1 MDEKNATVRNNEA
14 KNRFELEID
23 GKLSISEY
31 QRVDDQTL
39 ALVHTEVDPELEG
52 KGIGSQLTKGVFE
65 YVEQHNMK
73 IVSLCPFVSTY
84 LKRHPEWNR
93 IVADKRKTE
102 DVE

>member
-1 MDEKNATVRNNEA
+1 MNDTNATVQNNEA
-14 KNRFELEID
+14 ESRFELEID

-31 QRVDDQTL
+31 QYVNAHTI
-39 ALVHTEVDPELEG
+39 ALVHTEVDPSQEG

-93 IVADKRKTE
+93 IVADRRKTE
-102 DVE
+102 NVE